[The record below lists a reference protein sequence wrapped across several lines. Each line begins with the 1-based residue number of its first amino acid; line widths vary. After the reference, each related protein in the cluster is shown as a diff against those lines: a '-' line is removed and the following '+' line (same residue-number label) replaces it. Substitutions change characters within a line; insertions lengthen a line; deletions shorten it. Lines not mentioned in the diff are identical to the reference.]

1 MSQTPGNDDPHDLE
15 SKFNEDTSD
24 NLTIRS
30 PDMYGY
36 EVDDEH
42 HRLPL
47 GGILLGGVVI
57 FVALIGVVYLAYT
70 KGLQDGQK
78 NLPPLIV
85 ADQAPIKVTPKVSI
99 DNNISAG
106 DLNIYDTIEG
116 EAAGSAD
123 KDVSAEEKGDGSL
136 ETLYGDSQPSQQ
148 NDLDELNDFLGG
160 AEADE
165 PKVTNPIEPP
175 KPVAEKPNLLPVP
188 AEPEPTPPVEKAE
201 KKAQPKVIDT
211 NASVYIV
218 QLSASR
224 SMQQARTNFM
234 GLRKKFPDLLQ
245 DREPMVQRA
254 DLGEKGIFFR
264 LGIGGFDSRDAAKRF
279 CNRLKA
285 GGQDCLVRK
294 IK

>member
-15 SKFNEDTSD
+15 SKFNEDASD

-36 EVDDEH
+36 EVDDDD

-85 ADQAPIKVTPKVSI
+85 ADKAPIKVIPKKPI
-99 DNNISAG
+99 DNNIAAG
-106 DLNIYDTIEG
+106 DLNIYETIEG
-116 EAAGSAD
+116 EASGAPD

-136 ETLYGDSQPSQQ
+136 ETLYGDSQPAQQ
-148 NDLDELNDFLGG
+148 TELDELNAFLGE
-160 AEADE
+160 AETSAPE
-165 PKVTNPIEPP
+165 AVAPIDDP
-175 KPVAEKPNLLPVP
+175 KPVAEKPNLSPVP
-188 AEPEPTPPVEKAE
+188 PEPKPTPPVKKPVKKAE
-201 KKAQPKVIDT
+201 PKVIDN

-245 DREPMVQRA
+245 NREPMVQRA